1 MSTKLIHGTLKLLD
15 FSVDSCSLG
24 GDSTMLFLT
33 TTIEGS
39 PGLLLGL
46 FFPAKIGFECPDCVL
61 VVTPVVVMMLVVDL
75 RSVFVE
81 IRVFQEV
88 TMGRDVQQ
96 PSFVDFLL
104 EVVDRL
110 SVFWLSHDVKDGAA
124 GLSVGT
130 QVRCT

>member
-1 MSTKLIHGTLKLLD
+1 MFIL
-15 FSVDSCSLG
+15 VA
-24 GDSTMLFLT
+24 
-33 TTIEGS
+33 TIEGS

-46 FFPAKIGFECPDCVL
+46 CFQAKIGVECPYCIL
-61 VVTPVVVMMLVVDL
+61 VVTLVTIVMLVVDL
-75 RSVFVE
+75 RSFLVE
-81 IRVFQEV
+81 FRVFQEV

-96 PSFVDFLL
+96 PSFVDLLL

>member
-1 MSTKLIHGTLKLLD
+1 
-15 FSVDSCSLG
+15 
-24 GDSTMLFLT
+24 MLFLT

-46 FFPAKIGFECPDCVL
+46 FFPTKIGFECPDCVL